1 MSSSQEEY
9 KDMFLAE
16 ALENYEELNNL
27 LTALEK
33 IPDDQKAIDALFRIT
48 HTLKGN
54 ALGMGFTG
62 IAEISHVMEDLFG
75 AVKNK
80 QIKLDLD
87 LVNSLFKAN
96 DKLGELI
103 EGVKNDTKVS
113 YKGIRTKLSVI
124 LKKATEEGSPESAED
139 SAPSEAPIVA
149 TPTETV
155 SQPAE
160 QMPESAQEVV
170 AGPPSKNEPVE
181 EADDDDEKNE
191 EKETKI
197 AFSDQVQVP
206 VKKLDNLLN
215 LVGELI
221 IERDSLISKFSD
233 NGFNSNVFARLN
245 RIASD
250 LQYGVMDVRLVQIGF
265 LFKKFHRIV
274 RDAATIENKKVDLIL
289 EGTEIEI
296 DRNILK
302 IISDSMV
309 HLVRNAVGHGIEKP
323 AKRLESGKSEI
334 GKVTLRARNEKDIVI
349 VDVIDDG
356 AGINADVIRRKAV
369 EKGIITQEYALRA
382 TEQEILLCIFEPG
395 FSNAEQIN
403 EISGRG
409 VGMDVVKR
417 ATESIGG
424 KITIETEVGKGSVMS
439 LHLPSSMALK
449 GALLF
454 MLNNQEYAVA
464 LTYTE
469 AVLSIYKRDIHA
481 VANGLMTTYL
491 DKTISILFLQDLFDL
506 NTLDGFKNQ
515 ASLQKTYN
523 ELDENERLEV
533 LVISYNNWYVGIVV
547 DKLLQQKEIV
557 EKTLSKPLDNVDLF
571 SGATVLGNGN
581 VCLVLD
587 VANITNRIFGKN
599 IK

>member
-33 IPDDQKAIDALFRIT
+33 APDDQKAIDALFRIT

-124 LKKATEEGSPESAED
+124 LKKATEEGSSESAEAA
-139 SAPSEAPIVA
+139 APSEAPVAA

-160 QMPESAQEVV
+160 QMPESAPEIV
-170 AGPPSKNEPVE
+170 AGPPSKNEPIE
-181 EADDDDEKNE
+181 EADEDDEKDE

-369 EKGIITQEYALRA
+369 EKGIITQEYAQRA

-403 EISGRG
+403 AISGRG